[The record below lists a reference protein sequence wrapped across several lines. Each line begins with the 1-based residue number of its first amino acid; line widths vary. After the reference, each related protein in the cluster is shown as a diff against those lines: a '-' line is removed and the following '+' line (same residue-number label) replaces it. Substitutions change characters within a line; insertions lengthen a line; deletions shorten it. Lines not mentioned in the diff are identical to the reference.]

1 MSDYVYTIALER
13 EEDGGYHAFCPA
25 LKGCHSQGDTLDE
38 AIANVREAIALYIES
53 LIEDGEAIPQEA
65 LLFQPLRVAV

>member
-1 MSDYVYTIALER
+1 MSDYVFTIALKR
-13 EEDGGYHAFCPA
+13 EEDGGDHAFCPA

-38 AIANVREAIALYIES
+38 AVAKVREAIALYIES
-53 LIEDGEAIPQEA
+53 LIEDGEVGPQES